1 MKQMRHMS
9 LSSFSLIFA
18 LPVVFAC
25 SNQRN
30 AASDEPPAEAP
41 TTQTVPAVDQSGPRF
56 GGVDK
61 ADSLFFSLERTPC
74 FGACRAYSIKIYR
87 SGFATYDGRM
97 NVDLMGVHSTRV
109 SRAMMEDLLTRSEGS
124 GFFGMNDKYDAQV
137 TDLPSTI
144 MRIASNG
151 RDKKVVARVGTPPAF
166 KALAEYAEG
175 QLLPLKWAPGAAEE

>member
-1 MKQMRHMS
+1 MLMR
-9 LSSFSLIFA
+9 
-18 LPVVFAC
+18 LPSITLLLTLPIVFAC
-25 SNQRN
+25 GNQRN
-30 AASDEPPAEAP
+30 AASATPPAEAP
-41 TTQTVPAVDQSGPRF
+41 TAVSPETVPVVDQSGPRF
-56 GGVDK
+56 GGAAK

-87 SGFATYDGRM
+87 SGFATFDGRM
-97 NVDLMGVHSTRV
+97 NVDLMGAHSTRI
-109 SRAMMEDLLTRSEGS
+109 STATMEDLLTRSEGS

-144 MRIASNG
+144 IRIVSNG

-175 QLLPLKWAPGAAEE
+175 QLLPLKWAPGAAKE

>member
-1 MKQMRHMS
+1 MRLSFLS
-9 LSSFSLIFA
+9 LLFT
-18 LPVVFAC
+18 LPLAFAC

-30 AASDEPPAEAP
+30 ATTEEPPAES
-41 TTQTVPAVDQSGPRF
+41 TSTMETVPVVDQSGPRF
-56 GGVDK
+56 GGAAK
-61 ADSLFFSLERTPC
+61 ADSLFFSIERTPC

-97 NVDLMGVHSTRV
+97 NVDLMGTHSARIAT
-109 SRAMMEDLLTRSEGS
+109 AMMEDLLTRSEGS

-144 MRIASNG
+144 IRIVSNG

-175 QLLPLKWAPGAAEE
+175 QLLPLKWAPGAAKQ